1 MIDTSTIGIPD
12 GSPMGSRDC
21 DDDEPLFWEDWNER
35 F

>member
-12 GSPMGSRDC
+12 ETHDC
-21 DDDEPLFWEDWNER
+21 DADDPFFWEDWNER